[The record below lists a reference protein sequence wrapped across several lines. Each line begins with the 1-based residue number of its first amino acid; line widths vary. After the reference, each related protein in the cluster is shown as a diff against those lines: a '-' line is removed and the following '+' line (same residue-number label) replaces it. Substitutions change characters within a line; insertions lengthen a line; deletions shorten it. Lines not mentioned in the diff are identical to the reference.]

1 MEQIPTPVQALSQ
14 IVEALG
20 PKKREALQL
29 AIKSLQ
35 LIVEPKQSS
44 GPGSFWAD
52 PERGARAREAMKAS
66 WAARKPDMQV
76 TWRTSGEQRIV
87 KGYDELPKLV
97 GRAEM
102 TIRIAISK
110 GRGVAYFMHNDD
122 VITVQ
127 RL

>member
-1 MEQIPTPVQALSQ
+1 MERIPTPIQALDL
-14 IVEALG
+14 IVDALT
-20 PKKREALQL
+20 PKNQKTLELS
-29 AIKSLQ
+29 IKSLR
-35 LIVEPKQSS
+35 LLVEPKTS
-44 GPGSFWAD
+44 GPGSFWQD
-52 PERGARAREAMKAS
+52 PERGTRAREAMKAS
-66 WAARKPDMQV
+66 WAARKPSMQV
-76 TWRTSGEQRIV
+76 TWRTTGEQRIV

-110 GRGVAYFMHNDD
+110 GKGVAYFAHNDD